1 MLTTA
6 TWNSNLHFTIT
17 SDNNHSVQVDTTIEG
32 GSLNQGMNPKQMLLG
47 SLCVCSGMD
56 VVSILEKMQ
65 VPFSDLT
72 ITAQA
77 EQTTEHPKV
86 FKDIA
91 MVYKIQVAAEFMPK
105 VQRAVEL
112 SHTKYCGISAMLSK
126 HCAITYSIQITQ

>member
-6 TWNSNLHFTIT
+6 TWNSHLHFTAT
-17 SDNNHSVQVDTTIEG
+17 SDNGHSVPIDTTTEG

-65 VPFSDLT
+65 VPFSHLT

-91 MVYKIQVAAEFMPK
+91 MVYQLKVATEFAAK
-105 VQRAVEL
+105 VERAVEL

-126 HCAITYSIQITQ
+126 HCAITYSIQIT